1 MSINNNNSTNNANY
15 DLPPI
20 RKIGPAVL
28 PKPKNIKIQAGRGK
42 KIIFYLHLLE
52 ACFFFEFDFSNSNTI
67 ESF

>member
-1 MSINNNNSTNNANY
+1 MNAKNSSNSNLTGGEKYTY

-42 KIIFYLHLLE
+42 QLY
-52 ACFFFEFDFSNSNTI
+52 FFFIFSAY
-67 ESF
+67 

>member
-1 MSINNNNSTNNANY
+1 MNNPNSNY

-42 KIIFYLHLLE
+42 LIF
-52 ACFFFEFDFSNSNTI
+52 F
-67 ESF
+67 

>member
-1 MSINNNNSTNNANY
+1 MNNPNSNY

-42 KIIFYLHLLE
+42 LIFFLKRKKFVHLLP
-52 ACFFFEFDFSNSNTI
+52 FV
-67 ESF
+67 

>member
-1 MSINNNNSTNNANY
+1 MSINNNMTMNNVNY

-42 KIIFYLHLLE
+42 SYRIISSASISDNL
-52 ACFFFEFDFSNSNTI
+52 A
-67 ESF
+67 